1 MTDKR
6 KAILLVFILFVVGV
20 ALGAVGTHMW
30 DAHVLANQT
39 HHSLIKDLKAQLQM
53 TPGQEKQFDAIIKQD
68 RAQRHALTLQRNAE
82 WDPKY
87 AQVHRQAR
95 QNIRA
100 ILTPQQQAAFDTFL
114 KRLDQERQKQ

>member
-6 KAILLVFILFVVGV
+6 KAIILVIVLFVLGI

-30 DAHVLANQT
+30 DAHVVAAQA
-39 HHSLIKDLKAQLQM
+39 HHSFIRDLKAELQM
-53 TPGQEKQFDAIIKQD
+53 TPAQEKQFDAIIKD
-68 RAQRHALTLQRNAE
+68 DHSKLRALTVQRNAE

-87 AQVHRQAR
+87 EQVHRQAR

-100 ILTPQQQAAFDTFL
+100 ILTPDQRAKFDAFL
-114 KRLDQERQKQ
+114 KRIDQAHEK